1 MTKPYSRPSSAART
15 LLAAAAVI
23 ATVST
28 AGFIDYLATGYATAG
43 HLAAK
48 AQSLIVADK
57 R

>member
-15 LLAAAAVI
+15 LLAAAAVV